1 MPMFSKEQTRW
12 VLGCIVPFMV
22 VIGIL
27 HLCGYHKSSFGN
39 PINLWIILLIW
50 IGNLFYDWKDKKE
63 LLKRLILS
71 LPFALL
77 IVMILG
83 LTVFNLSNSWSFG
96 ILMFFF
102 LTGGKEN
109 LEQHFTVRLVTG
121 AILIALLAVLIVLIR
136 NTMGLSS

>member
-1 MPMFSKEQTRW
+1 M
-12 VLGCIVPFMV
+12 
-22 VIGIL
+22 
-27 HLCGYHKSSFGN
+27 
-39 PINLWIILLIW
+39 IW